1 MSVQATTWVW
11 DHSEA
16 KGNDRLVLLAIAD
29 AANKHGGRSCQAA
42 GTLAKMCRISPR
54 TVQRSIKKLLEL
66 GEIVLDG
73 HDKRY
78 QTNVYAMPG
87 VLAGGPVQGGQND
100 GASYCRY
107 DKSDETL
114 RQIVHDA
121 TTELCHPTP
130 STPASNEAT
139 PERARK
145 RAARLPEGW
154 MPRQDVIDQMR
165 AECPQV
171 HLEAEHR
178 KFSDHWAAASGRT
191 ATKADWN
198 AAWRNWIRR
207 AAEHDQRSN
216 TYTPSWQKRLDANV
230 QAAQADMNRDRGIFE
245 IGE

>member
-100 GASYCRY
+100 GASDCRY

-114 RQIVHDA
+114 RQNVHDA

-145 RAARLPEGW
+145 RAARLPDGW
-154 MPRQDVIDQMR
+154 MPRQDVIEQMR
-165 AECPQV
+165 SECPQV
-171 HLEAEHR
+171 NLEVEHR
-178 KFSDHWAAASGRT
+178 KFSDHWAAASGKS
-191 ATKADWN
+191 ATKLDWD

-207 AAEHDQRSN
+207 AAEF
-216 TYTPSWQKRLDANV
+216 TGPVGGAPSKKQQEVAAWLGAGQKELGR
-230 QAAQADMNRDRGIFE
+230 
-245 IGE
+245 